1 MRFLYELFLPLV
13 LFLAL
18 RALFRQFMGGYRA
31 SRNSPSTTGARPSSV
46 ATVGELKKDP
56 VCGTYVSTTG
66 SPTQIVNGAA
76 VYFCSQE
83 CRDKYLER
91 PSPR

>member
-1 MRFLYELFLPLV
+1 MRFLYELFFPLA

-18 RALFRQFMGGYRA
+18 RAIIRQFMGGYRA
-31 SRNSPSTTGARPSSV
+31 SRNSPSTASRASSV

-66 SPTQIVNGAA
+66 SLTQMVNGST

-83 CRDKYLER
+83 CRDKYLAR
-91 PSPR
+91 PPAR

>member
-1 MRFLYELFLPLV
+1 MRFLYELFLPLA

-18 RALFRQFMGGYRA
+18 RAIFRQFMGGYRA
-31 SRNSPSTTGARPSSV
+31 SRNSPSTASRASSV

-56 VCGTYVSTTG
+56 VCGTYVSTAG
-66 SPTQIVNGAA
+66 SLTQMVGGSA

-83 CRDKYLER
+83 CRDKYLAR
-91 PSPR
+91 PSRR